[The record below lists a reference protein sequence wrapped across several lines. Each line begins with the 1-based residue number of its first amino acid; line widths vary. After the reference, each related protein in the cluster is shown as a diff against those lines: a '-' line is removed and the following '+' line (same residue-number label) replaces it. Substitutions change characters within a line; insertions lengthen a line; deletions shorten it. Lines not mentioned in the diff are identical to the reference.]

1 MIRPAFTTAAL
12 ALALAAP
19 AAAQEPARPAGPVA
33 PRPAASPPV
42 KMLVP
47 GEEPTPRPSFGA
59 IPATRL
65 AIKNTTT
72 DKLTCRLA
80 VAGQPGRVLTF
91 EPGQAYSDQFSP
103 IADLALLCPQVRRAA
118 FSPLILGS
126 RYVFVRL
133 DGAPQLVEVAP
144 PDPK

>member
-1 MIRPAFTTAAL
+1 MIRPALITTAL

-19 AAAQEPARPAGPVA
+19 AAAQEAA
-33 PRPAASPPV
+33 RPAASPPV

-47 GEEPTPRPSFGA
+47 GEEPSPPRTIGA

-72 DKLTCRLA
+72 DKLICRLA
-80 VAGQPGRVLTF
+80 IAGQPGRVLTF
-91 EPGQAYSDQFSP
+91 EPGQAYSDQFSAV
-103 IADLALLCPQVRRAA
+103 ADLALVCPRVRRAA